1 MGLKNSLSIILTD
14 FDMVGVLL
22 SYFCVTDH
30 LKTWWLKTLTMYLVP
45 DSVGWQL
52 AGLIW
57 LSLTL
62 AGLLLDL
69 PSTSGH
75 LAGFTD
81 LV

>member
-1 MGLKNSLSIILTD
+1 
-14 FDMVGVLL
+14 
-22 SYFCVTDH
+22 
-30 LKTWWLKTLTMYLVP
+30 MYSVP

-57 LSLTL
+57 LSLTS

-69 PSTSGH
+69 PSTAGH
-75 LAGFTD
+75 LAGFVD